1 MSNAPRDRVSL
12 DWTYDLNCTDQN
24 TLELGEVKCRVALEK
39 EGAKLF
45 YKYSKCLSKC
55 RAIQAKGGLPLSP
68 DVCRPGSNL
77 DSSTAAC
84 YQKAFDTFDLKC
96 PRICPDPP
104 DCVAF
109 PSCSDWRDRIAANAL
124 YFDRIPAPFPTEG
137 ASLIYCPASPSGAF
151 VD

>member
-1 MSNAPRDRVSL
+1 MPRHP
-12 DWTYDLNCTDQN
+12 
-24 TLELGEVKCRVALEK
+24 
-39 EGAKLF
+39 
-45 YKYSKCLSKC
+45 
-55 RAIQAKGGLPLSP
+55 AKGGLPLSP